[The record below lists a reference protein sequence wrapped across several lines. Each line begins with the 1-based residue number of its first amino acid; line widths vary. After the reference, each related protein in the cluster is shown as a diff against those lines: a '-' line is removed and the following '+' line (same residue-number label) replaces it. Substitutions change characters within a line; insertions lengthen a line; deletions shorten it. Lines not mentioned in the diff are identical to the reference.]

1 MPFVPHSAT
10 ALLLAIVVLLAGF
23 TPAWAQGG
31 STAEHPMAV
40 IIPERIGIRIVG
52 PGTGPRTVEFDYG
65 SDVATYLAA
74 AAAGTALLPTNVHRI
89 DDVQV
94 DVAHRGRWYVY
105 VQATPFTYTGPA
117 AGAALDLSAITVRRG
132 VRSGLTQT
140 AISGPGG
147 SASFAASWALST
159 AQQEIATRTGSTGG
173 WRSLGFNGWD
183 YELSIDGSADPG
195 SYRTV
200 VTYTVSSL

>member
-1 MPFVPHSAT
+1 MPFEPHRAT
-10 ALLLAIVVLLAGF
+10 VVLLLVIVALLATL
-23 TPAWAQGG
+23 TPGWAQG
-31 STAEHPMAV
+31 STASHPLS
-40 IIPERIGIRIVG
+40 ITIPERIGIRIVG

-65 SDVATYLAA
+65 SDIATYLAA

-117 AGAALDLSAITVRRG
+117 TGAGLDLSTITVRRG

-140 AISGPGG
+140 AIAGPGG
-147 SASFAASWALST
+147 SASYAASWVLS
-159 AQQEIATRTGSTGG
+159 ADQQEIATRTGSTGG
-173 WRSLGFNGWD
+173 WRSLGFSGWD
-183 YELSIDGSADPG
+183 YELSIDGSEDPG
-195 SYRTV
+195 TYRTV